1 MGGQTSSLLKSCG
14 DPGCEGIVD
23 KKLKISDISGGKKWR
38 KKMQLQTATIKKA
51 LGTDADTQTDRFWEL
66 FEPLALNS
74 K

>member
-1 MGGQTSSLLKSCG
+1 
-14 DPGCEGIVD
+14 
-23 KKLKISDISGGKKWR
+23 
-38 KKMQLQTATIKKA
+38 MQLQTATIKKA